1 MKIVIAGGGTSA
13 WMTAAAFCKT
23 FPEWDVT
30 IIAGGDP
37 IGVGE
42 STTPHINQYLHYM
55 GITDDVFLPAARATY
70 KSSSRFED
78 FVAEGEV
85 FHYPNGQSVNA
96 DLFYHDWMQAKAFHP
111 EHLPPFA
118 DVFMP
123 FVTVAEEGKLPLN
136 DPSLFP
142 YDLAKDRSF
151 HINGAA
157 FSKYLKDTYC
167 KSITL
172 VDSKVKSVRYDG
184 RRIASV
190 VVERGP
196 FDIKPKEVY
205 GDLYIDCTGQESALS
220 GSLSRWIEFDTI
232 LTDSAL
238 VMKTEYLNRKKE
250 MVPYTNARAMSA
262 GWQWTIPTYD
272 FVSRGYVY
280 SSKYQTEDEAWEEFG
295 YDNAKLIKFRN
306 GRHEKAWNGN
316 CVSIGL
322 SYGFIEPLEST
333 SLFNTHHGILA
344 LMDILVEEKLPGQF
358 ARDRFNHDLAEHMD
372 GWREF
377 VEAHYYYSRR
387 RDTPFWRAV
396 TDEVEYPQ
404 EGSHDTIRHMMVSGD
419 PIPTGH
425 MPIAFILAGSGH
437 TNINKRHAD
446 YFGTPCL
453 LSKKQVEQWWKDY
466 EHRKHLA
473 QGMPTMYEYLS
484 GTFNYEIPDQGV
496 DTE

>member
-1 MKIVIAGGGTSA
+1 MRVVIAGGGTSG

-23 FPEWDVT
+23 FPEWDIT
-30 IIAGGDP
+30 IITGGEA

-42 STTPHINQYLHYM
+42 STTPHINQYLRYM
-55 GITDDVFLPAARATY
+55 GITDDVFLPAARATF

-85 FHYPNGQSVNA
+85 FHYPNGQSVDRENK
-96 DLFYHDWMQAKAFHP
+96 YHDWMQAKAFQP
-111 EHLPPFA
+111 EGLPPFA

-123 FVTVAEEGKLPLN
+123 FVTVAEQGKMPLN
-136 DPSLFP
+136 DQLLFP
-142 YDLAKDRSF
+142 YDLNKDRSF

-157 FSKYLKDTYC
+157 FSNYLKDTFC
-167 KSITL
+167 QDITV
-172 VDSKVKSVRYDG
+172 VDSKIKSARYDG
-184 RRIASV
+184 RNITSV
-190 VVERGP
+190 LVDRGP
-196 FDIKPKEVY
+196 YDIKPKEIY

-220 GSLSRWIEFDTI
+220 GSLSRWIDFDTI
-232 LTDSAL
+232 LTDTAL
-238 VMKTEYLNRKKE
+238 VFKTEYLNRKKE

-280 SSKYQTEDEAWEEFG
+280 SSKFISDDEAWEEFG
-295 YDNAKLIKFRN
+295 YDDAKKITFRN
-306 GRHEKAWNGN
+306 GRHERAWTGN

-344 LMDILVEEKLPGQF
+344 LMDILREEKLPGQF
-358 ARDRFNHDLAEHMD
+358 ARDRFNHDLSEHMD

-377 VEAHYYYSRR
+377 VEAHYYYSTR

-396 TDEVEYPQ
+396 TDEVEYKQ
-404 EGSHDTIRHMMVSGD
+404 EGTHESVRHMMVSGD

-437 TNINKRHAD
+437 HNINTRHYE
-446 YFGTPCL
+446 YFGYPCTV
-453 LSKKQVEQWWKDY
+453 SDRTIQNWKDMY
-466 EHRKHLA
+466 EKRKRLA
-473 QGMPTMYEYLS
+473 DSLPTMYEFLS
-484 GTFNYEIPDQGV
+484 KTFDYEVKEDV
-496 DTE
+496 

>member
-1 MKIVIAGGGTSA
+1 MRIVIAGGGTSG

-23 FPEWDVT
+23 FPEWDIT
-30 IIAGGDP
+30 IITGGDP

-42 STTPHINQYLHYM
+42 STTPHMNQYLHYM
-55 GITDDVFLPAARATY
+55 GIPDAVFMPAARATY
-70 KSSSRFED
+70 KSSSRFEG

-85 FHYPNGQSVNA
+85 FHYPNGQSVNS
-96 DLFYHDWMQAKAFHP
+96 DLFYHDWMQAKAFYP
-111 EHLPPFA
+111 DSLPPFA

-123 FVTVAEEGKLPLN
+123 FVTVAEEGRLPLN
-136 DPSLFP
+136 DQSLFP
-142 YDLAKDRSF
+142 YDLSKDRSF

-157 FSKYLKDTYC
+157 FANYLKDTFC
-167 KSITL
+167 QDITV

-190 VVERGP
+190 MVERGP
-196 FDIKPKEVY
+196 YDIKPKEIY

-220 GSLSRWIEFDTI
+220 GSLSRWIDFDTI
-232 LTDSAL
+232 LTDTAL
-238 VMKTEYLNRKKE
+238 VFKTEYLNRKKE

-280 SSKYQTEDEAWEEFG
+280 SSKFISDDEAWEEFG
-295 YDNAKLIKFRN
+295 YDDAKKITFRN
-306 GRHEKAWNGN
+306 GRHERAWTGN

-344 LMDILVEEKLPGQF
+344 LMDILREEKLPGQF
-358 ARDRFNHDLAEHMD
+358 ARDRFNHDLSEHMD

-377 VEAHYYYSRR
+377 VEAHYYYSHR

-404 EGSHDTIRHMMVSGD
+404 EGSHDTVRHMMVSGD

-425 MPIAFILAGSGH
+425 LPIAFILAGSGY

-446 YFGTPCL
+446 YFQTPSL
-453 LSKKQVEQWWKDY
+453 LQRKVVDDWQKQY
-466 EHRKHLA
+466 EKRKRLA
-473 QGMPTMYEYLS
+473 DSMPYMCDYLS
-484 GTFNYEIPDQGV
+484 GTFDYEVKEDV
-496 DTE
+496 

>member
-1 MKIVIAGGGTSA
+1 MKVVIAGGGTSG

-23 FPEWDVT
+23 FPEWDIT
-30 IIAGGDP
+30 IITGGEP

-42 STTPHINQYLHYM
+42 STTPHINQYLRYM
-55 GITDDVFLPAARATY
+55 GISDHVFLPAARATF

-78 FVAEGEV
+78 FVEEGKV
-85 FHYPNGQSVNA
+85 FHYPNGQSLNT
-96 DLFYHDWMQAKAFHP
+96 DIKYHDWMLAKAFHP
-111 EHLPPFA
+111 ENLPPFA

-123 FVTVAEEGKLPLN
+123 FVTVAEEGKMPLN
-136 DPSLFP
+136 DQLLFP

-157 FSKYLKDTYC
+157 FANYLKDTFC
-167 KSITL
+167 ESITV
-172 VDSKVKSVRYDG
+172 VDSKVKSVRSNG
-184 RRIASV
+184 RSITSV
-190 VVERGP
+190 LVDRGP
-196 FDIKPKEVY
+196 YDIKPKEIY

-220 GSLSRWIEFDTI
+220 GSLSRWIDFDTI

-238 VMKTEYLNRKKE
+238 VFKTEYLNRKKE

-280 SSKYQTEDEAWEEFG
+280 SSKFISDDDAWEEFG
-295 YDNAKLIKFRN
+295 YDNAKKITFRN
-306 GRHEKAWNGN
+306 GRHERAWTGN

-344 LMDILVEEKLPGQF
+344 LMDILREEKLPGQF
-358 ARDRFNHDLAEHMD
+358 ARDRFNHDLSEHMD

-396 TDEVEYPQ
+396 TDEVEYKQ
-404 EGSHDTIRHMMVSGD
+404 EGTHESVRHLMVSGD
-419 PIPTGH
+419 PLPHGH

-437 TNINKRHAD
+437 HNINTRHYE
-446 YFGTPCL
+446 YFGYPNTV
-453 LSKKQVEQWWKDY
+453 SEKTVSQWQHKYKQRKELA
-466 EHRKHLA
+466 KHL
-473 QGMPTMYEYLS
+473 PTMYEFLTD
-484 GTFNYEIPDQGV
+484 TFDYEVKEDV
-496 DTE
+496 